1 MDNRYWQDAY
11 EALKDYARKAGVK
24 RINEFR
30 EGDDWE
36 PSYWPGFELI
46 SVPVYEDDYQ
56 LTSNIFSHELGHH
69 MQNKDNFDRKLMG
82 FLLEK
87 GLHRSIFDRSFT
99 QIDPYE
105 FLSEYAIPM
114 ELNAW
119 DRAKRVNRELGIPT
133 KGMEEWIRKTPD
145 EYRRDDDPARRFP
158 IGRNDTPWERR
169 VLEEI
174 RESLRNRPDPLQI
187 LPEMY
192 KRKLA
197 NMRLG
202 LKDKFAKSDKY
213 WSDVIEE
220 MKKISPATNIQ
231 SIEYPALGEPV
242 WDTGAPPSLFVPGLG
257 RFVPGG
263 KYRPLGRQDHPS
275 IIYQISPN
283 KADMAS
289 VLSQTPPWDM
299 EKRRRIQPVELP
311 LERGLFGW

>member
-24 RINEFR
+24 RINEF
-30 EGDDWE
+30 EDDGIWE
-36 PSYWPGFELI
+36 PAYWPGFQLI
-46 SVPVYEDDYQ
+46 SIPIFKDDYQ
-56 LTSNIFSHELGHH
+56 LTSDVFSHELGHFLQH
-69 MQNKDNFDRKLMG
+69 KNNFEESLKR
-82 FLLEK
+82 FLVEK
-87 GLHRSIFDRSFT
+87 GVHPLVLED
-99 QIDPYE
+99 DPYS
-105 FLSEYAIPM
+105 FLDEYVMPM
-114 ELNAW
+114 EFHAW
-119 DRAKRVNRELGIPT
+119 DNAKRVYRELGLPT
-133 KGMEEWIRKTPD
+133 RHFEKYIKQVPEFYKND
-145 EYRRDDDPARRFP
+145 NDPANNYL
-158 IGRNDTPWERR
+158 IWSHHTPSERKQ
-169 VLEEI
+169 LEEI
-174 RESLRNRPDPLQI
+174 RRSFKNRPDPFQV

-242 WDTGAPPSLFVPGLG
+242 WDTGAPPSLFVSGLG

-283 KADMAS
+283 KEDMAS
-289 VLSQTPPWDM
+289 VLSQTPPLGYGKE
-299 EKRRRIQPVELP
+299 EKNTAR
-311 LERGLFGW
+311 